1 MATKPD
7 FSPMEWNTL
16 RDTPYLVGFAML
28 LAGASGL
35 GTIRELIALSQGV
48 IENQSSGSAL
58 VRELTAKDEMSA
70 AQASVRQSFRVAQG
84 TPSSDSVRRRALEQ
98 ARSSIAILT
107 AKGTKD
113 EAEAYRRMLYGIAEK
128 VANAAREGGF
138 LGFGGTQ
145 VSEGERL
152 FLDEL
157 GITLQLEQ
165 VKNA

>member
-1 MATKPD
+1 M
-7 FSPMEWNTL
+7 L
-16 RDTPYLVGFAML
+16 LVGS
-28 LAGASGL
+28 SGL
-35 GTIRELIALSQGV
+35 STIKELIALSQGV

-58 VRELTAKDEMSA
+58 VRQLTAKDEMNV
-70 AQASVRQSFRVAQG
+70 AQASVRQSFRAAQG

-107 AKGTKD
+107 TKGIKD
-113 EAEAYRRMLYGIAEK
+113 ETEAYRRMLYGIAEK
-128 VANAAREGGF
+128 VADAAREGGF

-157 GITLQLEQ
+157 RSTFQLEQ
-165 VKNA
+165 VKKA